1 MRPEHLGHLIAI
13 CIAILVTYVAM
24 STRCSKVASSHV
36 RKGDPMAGH
45 SIYIDEDV
53 FAELQNRAVPL
64 VDDPNSVLRRV
75 LGLSE
80 PGAEQDQAAD
90 SHEPKISDPGPRP
103 RSSKRP
109 STASAPKRRKRSS
122 QTTRPKRAARGT
134 LLPQAEYELPLLESL
149 VELGGSGPASGVID
163 LVGSKLDGRLTSA
176 DRSTQTSGD
185 VRWRNRVQFVRLGL
199 VKEGLI
205 ARESP
210 RGIWEI
216 TDSGRERLRD
226 RANES

>member
-1 MRPEHLGHLIAI
+1 
-13 CIAILVTYVAM
+13 
-24 STRCSKVASSHV
+24 
-36 RKGDPMAGH
+36 MAGR
-45 SIYIDEDV
+45 SIDIDDDV

-64 VDDPNSVLRRV
+64 VDNPSSVLRRV
-75 LGLSE
+75 LGLPE
-80 PGAEQDQAAD
+80 PGAELDQAVD
-90 SHEPKISDPGPRP
+90 KHGPETPDPGPRP
-103 RSSKRP
+103 GSSKKQ

-122 QTTRPKRAARGT
+122 HATRPKRAARGT

-149 VELGGSGPASGVID
+149 VELGGSGPASAVIE
-163 LVGSKLDGRLTSA
+163 LVGPKLDGRLTSA
-176 DRSTQTSGD
+176 DRSTLASGE
-185 VRWRNRVQFVRLGL
+185 VRWRSRVQFVRIGL

-226 RANES
+226 RANEP